1 MANLTQ
7 LRMLEDLNGV
17 LLVDK
22 PEGISFSTVVKTV
35 KRNFNLV
42 KVGHG
47 GSLDTW
53 ASGLLVLLIND
64 ANAYVDRVMG
74 ADRSY
79 LGALRLGVATSTGER
94 YGNIIGAEDAS
105 ATVASLQ
112 TKIDAVLPQFKGDV
126 FQEEMRF
133 CSVRRDNAAEY
144 EVVDTGA
151 HKPFLAHV
159 SKWTLAPDANDLRA
173 MSFTLLGSK
182 GLLPR
187 VLVNDFG
194 AALGCGATL
203 TALRRTTM
211 GALDVKDAISFQ
223 KLLETPMHAFAAH
236 VRPVSLILPN
246 HG

>member
-7 LRMLEDLNGV
+7 LRMLEDLNGI

-53 ASGLLVLLIND
+53 ASGLLVLLVND

-74 ADRSY
+74 ADRAYAGSF
-79 LGALRLGVATSTGER
+79 RLGVATSTGER
-94 YGNIIGAEDAS
+94 YGRVIGAEDET

-112 TKIDAVLPQFKGDV
+112 AKIDEVLPQFKGDV

-144 EVVDTGA
+144 EVVETGA

-159 SKWTLAPDANDLRA
+159 SKWALKPDANDPRA
-173 MSFTLLGSK
+173 MTFTLLGSK

-194 AALGCGATL
+194 AALGCGAML
-203 TALRRTTM
+203 TALRRTSC

-223 KLLETPMHAFAAH
+223 RLLETPMHAFAAH
-236 VRPVSLILPN
+236 VRPISSILPD